1 MKTSLPIAFFT
12 ILLVACTATNS
23 DPIKQPSQ
31 QAVTVSVIDPIEGL
45 EIKPREFKV
54 SANQASTIELPNG
67 GRISFPDNAFTDA
80 NGNPVSG
87 TVTIEWQEFH
97 SLADIML
104 SGIPMRYD
112 SAGVSNQ
119 FVSGGMFTIDGHQNG
134 NPIEIAK
141 GKEAKVELATYDEQR
156 QYNFYAL
163 DEKTGDWSYKK
174 TALSTP
180 NPNIKTADAAT
191 VDAEKSKAKKEG
203 APIFLNVVAATDSV
217 PSLAGKD
224 IIGWNVSS
232 SQVPDKLKKTIAHSR
247 WEARINKQTSTGYE
261 LQLSN
266 KGTTL
271 KLNAQPVTMDDAMAN
286 TATVEKQT
294 AKKWE
299 NILAFQQQE
308 KEAQAI
314 RTASIPGFGTYN
326 WDIIHQRESPITFQ
340 LALKL
345 PNGKLS
351 DQAQIFHVCP
361 DEKSIVRYSK
371 YDFSEFS
378 FDPKKG
384 NCIVAVMPDKSIYTV
399 SDKQFDAAR
408 KQGSQREFTFDMQ
421 SRKDRF
427 TSGKKL
433 GRLVEELI

>member
-1 MKTSLPIAFFT
+1 MKTSLPIAFIT
-12 ILLVACTATNS
+12 ILLAACNASNT
-23 DPIKQPSQ
+23 DQIKQPAQ
-31 QAVTVSVIDPIEGL
+31 QASTVSVIEPMEGL
-45 EIKPREFKV
+45 EIKPREFKI
-54 SANQASTIELPNG
+54 SAEQPGTIDLPNG
-67 GRISFPDNAFTDA
+67 GRISFPDNAFVDA
-80 NGNPVSG
+80 SGKPVSG

-97 SLADIML
+97 SLADIMV

-119 FVSGGMFTIDGHQNG
+119 FVSGGMFTIDGNQNG
-134 NPIEIAK
+134 HPIEMAK

-163 DEKTGDWSYKK
+163 NEQTGDWSYKK

-180 NPNIKTADAAT
+180 NPNIKTAEVNAN
-191 VDAEKSKAKKEG
+191 EKGKQQKEG
-203 APIFLNVVAATDSV
+203 APIFLNVVASTDSI
-217 PSLAGKD
+217 PALAGKD

-232 SQVPDKLKKTIAHSR
+232 SQVPQKLKNTIAHSR
-247 WEARINKQTSTGYE
+247 WEARINKQTANGYE

-286 TATVEKQT
+286 TANVEKQT

-308 KEAQAI
+308 KEAQMV

-326 WDIIHQRESPITFQ
+326 WDIIHQRESPVTFQ

-345 PNGKLS
+345 PDGKRA
-351 DQAQIFHVCP
+351 DEAQIFHVCP
-361 DEKSIVRYSK
+361 DEKSIVHYTKSS
-371 YDFSEFS
+371 FSEFS

-408 KQGSQREFTFDMQ
+408 KEGSQREFTFDMK

-427 TSGKKL
+427 TSGNKL

>member
-1 MKTSLPIAFFT
+1 MKTSLPIVFT
-12 ILLVACTATNS
+12 VILLAACSAPNT
-23 DPIKQPSQ
+23 DPIKQPAQ
-31 QAVTVSVIDPIEGL
+31 QASTVSVIQPIEGL
-45 EIKPREFKV
+45 EIKPREFKI
-54 SANQASTIELPNG
+54 SADQSSTIDLPNG
-67 GRISFPDNAFTDA
+67 GSISFPDNAFVDA
-80 NGNPVSG
+80 NGKPVSG

-119 FVSGGMFTIDGHQNG
+119 FVSGGMFTIDGNQNG
-134 NPIEIAK
+134 KPIELAK

-156 QYNFYAL
+156 QFNFYAL

-180 NPNIKTADAAT
+180 NPAVKTDGESSNAQGAQQ
-191 VDAEKSKAKKEG
+191 AES
-203 APIFLNVVAATDSV
+203 APIFLNVAAVTDSI

-224 IIGWNVSS
+224 IVGWNVSR
-232 SQVPDKLKKTIAHSR
+232 SQVPKKLQKTIAQSH
-247 WEARINKQTSTGYE
+247 WNARITKQTANGYE

-271 KLNAQPVTMDDAMAN
+271 KLNAQPVTMDDALAN
-286 TATVEKQT
+286 TSVVEERT
-294 AKKWE
+294 ADRWS
-299 NILAFQQQE
+299 NLLAFQQQE
-308 KEAQAI
+308 KEAEMI

-326 WDIIHQRESPITFQ
+326 WDIIHVRESPIAFTLDLNFPDGH
-340 LALKL
+340 K
-345 PNGKLS
+345 S
-351 DQAQIFHVCP
+351 DEAQIYHVCP
-361 DEKSIVRYSK
+361 DEKAIVRYTEG
-371 YDFSEFS
+371 DFDSFS

-408 KQGSQREFTFDMQ
+408 KGGQREFTFDMQ

-427 TSGKKL
+427 TSGNKL